1 MSVQL
6 QRLSAV
12 DQPEAAI
19 NELHPTMET
28 MAPLFGSMSQ
38 LIGQV
43 VNLEKPLRNR
53 YHTYCQSAATGARFM
68 LIAC

>member
-43 VNLEKPLRNR
+43 VNFTK
-53 YHTYCQSAATGARFM
+53 A
-68 LIAC
+68 IKK